1 MKRRERRMLYWV
13 EGDNKEKSQDSRD
26 FGWIRR
32 NMLLGK
38 AKVIHKTGSFGYSII
53 MERVKG
59 RTNFA

>member
-1 MKRRERRMLYWV
+1 MLYWV